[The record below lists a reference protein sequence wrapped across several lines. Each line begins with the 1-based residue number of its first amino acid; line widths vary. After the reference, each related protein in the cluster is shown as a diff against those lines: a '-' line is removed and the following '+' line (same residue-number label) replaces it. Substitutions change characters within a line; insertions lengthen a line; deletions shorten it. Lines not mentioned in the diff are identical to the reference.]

1 MTVTS
6 IEKQKKKGRYNVF
19 LDGEFVFGIY
29 EDTLVKFQLRKND
42 ELTEE
47 KIIEIRDYDEFNYG
61 KKVGYDFLYYRQRSE
76 KELRT
81 KLAQKK
87 ISGKNSDKIIE
98 FFISHKFL
106 NDEEFARSFVANEL
120 LKKPSGKRMI
130 YRKLMQKGISKEVI
144 EQIINSTYP
153 DESTSAEILLKKY
166 SLKIKDKPLTVQK
179 QKAYNY
185 LISRGFDFDITKET
199 VNNFYKFFNGS

>member
-1 MTVTS
+1 MIITS

-19 LDGEFVFGIY
+19 LDGKFAFGVY
-29 EDTLVKFQLRKND
+29 EDTLVKYALHKND

-47 KIIEIRDYDEFNYG
+47 MQNEIRNYDEYNYG
-61 KKVGYDFLYYRQRSE
+61 KKVAYDFLYYRQRSE

-81 KLAQKK
+81 KLKQKN
-87 ISGKNSDKIIE
+87 ISGVNLEKIIE

-106 NDEEFARSFVANEL
+106 NDEEFARSFVADEL

-130 YRKLMQKGISKEVI
+130 YHKLLRKGISKEII
-144 EQIINSTYP
+144 EQVLVSSYL
-153 DESTSAEILLKKY
+153 DESLSAELLLKKY
-166 SLKIKDKPLTVQK
+166 SVKIKDKPLPVKK

-185 LISRGFDFDITKET
+185 LISRGFEFETTKEV
-199 VNNFYKFFNGS
+199 VNRFFKL